1 MSLDY
6 LHGPNISISVPT
18 TARQESQRHKRRVGG
33 RGDDGSRSQ
42 REELEDAVLLA
53 LKMEE
58 GAVSQGVQVPL
69 EAGHV
74 GKQTSPWSPRRGPSS
89 STTIGSDHRYSKI
102 ISMCCFKTLGS
113 W

>member
-69 EAGHV
+69 EAGK
-74 GKQTSPWSPRRGPSS
+74 GENSN
-89 STTIGSDHRYSKI
+89 STLEPPEGMQACKHLVSNPVRTILR
-102 ISMCCFKTLGS
+102 L
-113 W
+113 